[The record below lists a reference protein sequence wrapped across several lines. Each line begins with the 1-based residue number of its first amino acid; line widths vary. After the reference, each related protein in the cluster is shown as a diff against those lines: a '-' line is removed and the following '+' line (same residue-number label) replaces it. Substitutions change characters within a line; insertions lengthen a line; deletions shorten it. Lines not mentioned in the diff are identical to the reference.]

1 MTAIEVHLNMR
12 LTCLKCGHQFQVSVV
27 DAQLEGYGY
36 CLCGTEHVFPDV
48 ITPGIFPSD
57 RAAEI
62 SRTRAF
68 RAARVVKDIGGWAL
82 RLTLF
87 GIVGVGLAPLGAIL
101 GLYVVLGMPR
111 AVRPYSGYRSTLG
124 AIGVGIF
131 VTIAQVYLAQHLITR
146 SDARDVTFARSTVG
160 EELTRLHELQQ
171 EFFKIHGRFGGFT
184 ELNFEQ
190 EYGQQTIYMSL
201 TDVSLADDQRSRDVR
216 LPSKF
221 IPYVDNESFKA
232 FAVMDLDSDPQAD
245 VWSIDH
251 HGNLAHE
258 LDDLRD
264 EL

>member
-1 MTAIEVHLNMR
+1 MGTEVRLEMR

-82 RLTLF
+82 KLTLF
-87 GIVGVGLAPLGAIL
+87 GIVGVGLAPLGALL
-101 GLYVVLGMPR
+101 GLYVVLGLPK
-111 AVRPYSGYRSTLG
+111 AVRPYSGYRSALV
-124 AIGVGIF
+124 AIGVGLF
-131 VTIAQVYLAQHLITR
+131 VTVSQIYVAQRVMVRA
-146 SDARDVTFARSTVG
+146 DAKDVTFARSTVE
-160 EELTRLHELQQ
+160 EELHRLHGLQAK
-171 EFFKIHGRFGGFT
+171 FFEEHGRYGGFA
-184 ELNFEQ
+184 ELNYVSSF
-190 EYGQQTIYMSL
+190 GQQTIYMSL
-201 TDVSLADDQRSRDVR
+201 TDVSLADDEASREVR

-221 IPYVDNESFKA
+221 VPYVDKDSFKA
-232 FAVMDLDSDPQAD
+232 FAVMDLDEDPQAD

>member
-1 MTAIEVHLNMR
+1 MGTEVVLEMR

-82 RLTLF
+82 KLTLF
-87 GIVGVGLAPLGAIL
+87 GVVGVGLAPLGALL
-101 GLYVVLGMPR
+101 GLYVVLGLPK
-111 AVRPYSGYRSTLG
+111 AIRPYSGYRSALA
-124 AIGVGIF
+124 AIGVGLFVTVAQIF
-131 VTIAQVYLAQHLITR
+131 VAQRVMVR
-146 SDARDVTFARSTVG
+146 SDAKDVTFARSTVE
-160 EELTRLHELQQ
+160 EELIRLHELQTK
-171 EFFKIHGRFGGFT
+171 FFEENGRFGGFA
-184 ELNFEQ
+184 ELNFVST
-190 EYGQQTIYMSL
+190 YGQQTIYMSL
-201 TDVSLADDQRSRDVR
+201 TDISLADDQRSREVR

-221 IPYVDNESFKA
+221 VPYVDKESFKA
-232 FAVMDLDSDPQAD
+232 FAVMDLDSDTQAD

>member
-1 MTAIEVHLNMR
+1 MAIGVPLEMR

-68 RAARVVKDIGGWAL
+68 RAARVVKDIGGWSL
-82 RLTLF
+82 KLTLF
-87 GIVGVGLAPLGAIL
+87 GIVGVGLAPLGALL
-101 GLYVVLGMPR
+101 GLYVVLGLPK
-111 AVRPYSGYRSTLG
+111 AIRPYSGYRSALA
-124 AIGVGIF
+124 AIGVGLF
-131 VTIAQVYLAQHLITR
+131 VSLAQFYIAQRVMIR
-146 SDARDVTFARSTVG
+146 SDAKDVTFARSTV
-160 EELTRLHELQQ
+160 EDELRRLHTLQTQ
-171 EFFKIHGRFGGFT
+171 FFETHGRYGGFA
-184 ELNFEQ
+184 ELNYAPQ
-190 EYGQQTIYMSL
+190 YGQQTIYLSL
-201 TDVSLADDQRSRDVR
+201 TDVSLANDERSREVR

-221 IPYVDNESFKA
+221 VPYVDKASFKA
-232 FAVMDLDSDPQAD
+232 FAVMDLDADPQAD
-245 VWSIDH
+245 VWSLDH
-251 HGNLAHE
+251 HGNIAHE